1 MRVLVTGGAGFIGS
15 HVVNYLIE
23 HNYDVI
29 VMDNFSTGSVDNLP
43 KKLEPIVIHT
53 IGSDDPLPVGL
64 KFDALI
70 HLGAPVSVDESFMDP
85 VKYFDQIAYGTNELM
100 KWAVTCG
107 CENFVLASTAAV
119 YGGNNNLPLDEDA
132 KLYPESPYATSK
144 LLMEYMAEAFKD
156 QSVAILR
163 FFNVYGEG
171 QRDEGGYLS
180 AIPIFLNQYKN
191 NEALTVTGDGKQTR
205 DFIYVGDLVEAIEK
219 SISFNGVLNIGSGK
233 EVSVIDLALMFNK
246 PGIGNIKF
254 IPERK
259 ELKRSLADIYNAYFW
274 ISWKPKTSLK
284 EWIKSKL

>member
-15 HVVNYLIE
+15 HVVNHLIK

-29 VMDNFSTGSVDNLP
+29 VMDNFSTGSIDNLP
-43 KKLEPIVIHT
+43 EKIEPIVIHT
-53 IGSDDPLPVGL
+53 IGNDDPLPVGL
-64 KFDALI
+64 KFDTLI
-70 HLGAPVSVDESFMDP
+70 HLGAPVSVGESFEDP
-85 VKYFDQIAYGTNELM
+85 EKYFNQIAYGTNELM
-100 KWAVTCG
+100 KWAVKCG

-119 YGGNNNLPLDEDA
+119 YGGNNNLPLDEDD

-144 LLMEYMAEAFKD
+144 LLMEYMAEGFKD

-180 AIPIFLNQYKN
+180 AIPIFLKQYNN
-191 NEALTVTGDGKQTR
+191 NEPLTVTGDGKQTR
-205 DFIYVGDLVEAIEK
+205 DFVYVGDLVEAIEK
-219 SISFNGVLNIGSGK
+219 SISFNGVLNIGSG
-233 EVSVIDLALMFNK
+233 EEISIIDIAKTFK
-246 PGIGNIKF
+246 DDIKF
-254 IPERK
+254 IPKRK
-259 ELKRSLADIYNAYFW
+259 EAKRSLADIYNAYFW